1 MDKAN
6 SQAILLP
13 VCICE
18 FFGTML
24 FEFAYNVN
32 TNKEGD
38 APIALAMCLTG
49 IIVLTL
55 NISGGHLNPA
65 VTVAVFIEE
74 GS

>member
-1 MDKAN
+1 
-6 SQAILLP
+6 
-13 VCICE
+13 
-18 FFGTML
+18 ML